1 MAFSGAWVVEGW
13 EDGSV
18 GGFGDVL
25 EEFGSETGSEG
36 SFGEGGFEAIFIC

>member
-1 MAFSGAWVVEGW
+1 VTFSGAWVVEGW

-25 EEFGSETGSEG
+25 EEFDSKMRSEG
-36 SFGEGGFEAIFIC
+36 SFGEGRVKTIFVC